1 MLDITSAVFA
11 LIGTWLVT
19 YTTDKNKHIWGMI
32 FWIVSCVLAI
42 IYFLFFKIS
51 IVFALLNFAY
61 IILSIHG
68 IYIRIKQ
75 GTPHYPSK

>member
-1 MLDITSAVFA
+1 MLDVTSAVFA

-19 YTTDKNKHIWGMI
+19 YTTDKNKHMLGML

-51 IVFALLNFAY
+51 IVFALLNLSY
-61 IILSIHG
+61 IIPSIHG
-68 IYIRIKQ
+68 IYIRLK
-75 GTPHYPSK
+75 SKN